1 MILLPGGAQMFGRKF
16 AEISCAAMLIL
27 ATPSLAAA
35 ESLRDSLRNAYDNTI
50 RYTDYHTAAL
60 IKQLGSLENTATAVI
75 YVSDHGQSL
84 GENGYYLHGA
94 PVKIA
99 PPEQLRIPFWVWMSP
114 AFKQSRGLST
124 DAIVRDTTHPHDF
137 PFHSVMGAFGMQSD
151 IYKPEFDVFALPR
164 N

>member
-1 MILLPGGAQMFGRKF
+1 M
-16 AEISCAAMLIL
+16 
-27 ATPSLAAA
+27 
-35 ESLRDSLRNAYDNTI
+35 
-50 RYTDYHTAAL
+50 AAL

-124 DAIVRDTTHPHDF
+124 DGIVRDTTHPHDF

-151 IYKPEFDVFALPR
+151 IYKPEFDVFAPPR